1 MLTEKKKQRNHDQLG
16 LALKEARVRGGYSQ
30 KALADSLGIEYYTM
44 ISQMELGYMSIP
56 PTLWTPIADKLR
68 LDRAGWVLRCLT
80 EIMPEVYHALFGI
93 KSIKEVAEHLNALDK
108 GQQFPLDQS
117 KTHSP

>member
-1 MLTEKKKQRNHDQLG
+1 MLTEKKKQRNHDQMG
-16 LALKEARVRGGYSQ
+16 LALKEARVREGYSQ

-68 LDRAGWVLRCLT
+68 LNRADWVLRCLT
-80 EIMPEVYHALFGI
+80 EIMPEVYHAIFGI
-93 KSIKEVAEHLNALDK
+93 KSISEVSKYLTLMDK
-108 GQQFPLDQS
+108 GD
-117 KTHSP
+117 THV